1 VTTYRPPTKQPC
13 SDCPFRRAAMPG
25 WLGAGS
31 PESFI
36 DCMNRDEPLPCHQ
49 TIDYDDPD
57 WLEKWSAQESGSMC
71 AGALI
76 FMANKMQRPRTRGFP
91 TLPPDKVAVFSNTVE
106 FVRYHREAGTH
117 SWDDDAQNEGA
128 KLQRELVR
136 RGAEAAGQPIVDHKN
151 KTRRADNSDLNA
163 LLAQA
168 AAGPMR
174 APLPAA
180 KTRKRKK
187 KSKGPYR
194 RRGIRRRSVDN
205 VNAKG

>member
-1 VTTYRPPTKQPC
+1 
-13 SDCPFRRAAMPG
+13 MPG

-57 WLEKWSAQESGSMC
+57 WLVKWSAQEDGSMC

-106 FVRYHREAGTH
+106 FVRHHREAGTH

-151 KTRRADNSDLNA
+151 KRRALDNSDLNA

-168 AAGPMR
+168 AAGPTR
-174 APLPAA
+174 APLPVAR
-180 KTRKRKK
+180 TRKRKK

>member
-1 VTTYRPPTKQPC
+1 
-13 SDCPFRRAAMPG
+13 
-25 WLGAGS
+25 
-31 PESFI
+31 
-36 DCMNRDEPLPCHQ
+36 
-49 TIDYDDPD
+49 
-57 WLEKWSAQESGSMC
+57 
-71 AGALI
+71 
-76 FMANKMQRPRTRGFP
+76 
-91 TLPPDKVAVFSNTVE
+91 
-106 FVRYHREAGTH
+106 
-117 SWDDDAQNEGA
+117 
-128 KLQRELVR
+128 LQRELVR